1 MVKNSFGGN
10 KAKGFARKNLAKRD
24 AALRTADEEGEV
36 YAQAVKVMGGNIASA
51 IDLDGNPLRV
61 HIRGKFRGRGKRDNF
76 IAPGTWLLVGL
87 HDWETGKSTA
97 KSGEIRN
104 CDVLEVYSDID
115 KNRLKTSITSVDWSK
130 FIANDTKTLGD
141 DNNGD
146 NDAGFDFADDATQEY
161 EQLIAA
167 QASVGASNMVV
178 MDNGDEIDV
187 DDI

>member
-1 MVKNSFGGN
+1 MVKNNFGGN

-24 AALRTADEEGEV
+24 AALRMANEEGEM
-36 YAQAVKVMGGNIASA
+36 YAQAVKVMGGSIASA

-87 HDWETGKSTA
+87 HDWEAGKSTA
-97 KSGEIRN
+97 KAGDIRN
-104 CDVLEVYSDID
+104 CDVLEVYSETD
-115 KNRLKTSITSVDWSK
+115 KNRLRTSVTSINWST
-130 FIANDTKTLGD
+130 FIANDTKTLGED
-141 DNNGD
+141 ETGD
-146 NDAGFDFADDATQEY
+146 HDTGFDFADDATQEY

-167 QASVGASNMVV
+167 QASLGNTIV
-178 MDNGDEIDV
+178 MDDGEQIDV